1 MLSRKLDDRV
11 APIWLGRWSW
21 NLYQQSIPATWTFGV
36 TEGKLS
42 SRQNSPICR
51 QSAWIRWHYRHRIF
65 ITNCITTP
73 YIRHLSAEYCKSCTL
88 PTILKLYQGFGN
100 CITRHRQTGGRPCGR
115 ASQPAH
121 RQTDSIPFL
130 QRPTTRIFHNSLI
143 INLLLETPII
153 DTLLGKGCRK
163 RVDFINYCRSTPYKI
178 SS

>member
-1 MLSRKLDDRV
+1 MYSYAIQKTRRPCRAHLTRALELEPLSAVNTGHLD
-11 APIWLGRWSW
+11 IS
-21 NLYQQSIPATWTFGV
+21 V

-42 SRQNSPICR
+42 SQLNSSICR

-115 ASQPAH
+115 AARTGWAEPSAGVFAEGGADSQADWQYPFFAT
-121 RQTDSIPFL
+121 TD
-130 QRPTTRIFHNSLI
+130 
-143 INLLLETPII
+143 
-153 DTLLGKGCRK
+153 DT
-163 RVDFINYCRSTPYKI
+163 DI
-178 SS
+178 S